1 LKGFLVKRGYVHNA
15 ASAAVRSPIMT
26 PRDPLDDLLD
36 QWHPTTSPSRDL
48 TARIHREIAANQS
61 GATEWWGRRL
71 AIAFARPSFAVAFVA
86 ACVLLGLFLAESR
99 ISKLHAAYGAQV
111 ARNYVQLID
120 PLIVGSPTHAGDRK
134 DRP

>member
-1 LKGFLVKRGYVHNA
+1 LKGFFAEWGYVHNA
-15 ASAAVRSPIMT
+15 ATAAERYPTMT

-36 QWHPTTSPSRDL
+36 HWQPATPANRDL
-48 TARIHREIAANQS
+48 TAQIHRAIAATHS
-61 GATEWWGRRL
+61 GAKESWLLRL
-71 AIAFARPSFAVAFVA
+71 AVAFARPSFAVAFVA

-99 ISKLHAAYGAQV
+99 ISNLHAAYSAQI

-120 PLIVGSPTHAGDRK
+120 PLIVTSPAHPADRK